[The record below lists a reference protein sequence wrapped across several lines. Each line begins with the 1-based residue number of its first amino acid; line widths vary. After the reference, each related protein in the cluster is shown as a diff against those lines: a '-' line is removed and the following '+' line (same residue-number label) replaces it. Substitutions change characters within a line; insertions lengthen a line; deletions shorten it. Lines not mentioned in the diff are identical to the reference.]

1 MIIISKSIVFN
12 WKLDFTD
19 LYKWTTTG
27 QLYNT
32 KTMREIKKTV
42 NEQII

>member
-1 MIIISKSIVFN
+1 
-12 WKLDFTD
+12 

-42 NEQII
+42 NGS